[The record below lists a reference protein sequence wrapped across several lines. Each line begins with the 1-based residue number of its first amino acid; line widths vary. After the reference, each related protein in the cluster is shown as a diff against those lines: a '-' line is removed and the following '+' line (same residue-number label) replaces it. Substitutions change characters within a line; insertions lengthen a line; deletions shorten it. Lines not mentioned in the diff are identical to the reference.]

1 MKCDKCK
8 KTAVIN
14 TAKPLCSAH
23 FFKYFES
30 KVADTIKKH
39 GLLRKNEKIA
49 VAASGGKDSTALMLF
64 LKRLGYGFDAIA
76 IDEGIEGYR
85 AHTLADLKKFCKQNK
100 IPLKIYSYKK
110 EFGMPLDE
118 MLKKL
123 NEKPCRVCGV
133 FRRYLLN
140 KKTK

>member
-100 IPLKIYSYKK
+100 ISSIVLPNAGHMAHEENREEVIH
-110 EFGMPLDE
+110 
-118 MLKKL
+118 
-123 NEKPCRVCGV
+123 
-133 FRRYLLN
+133 LLN
-140 KKTK
+140 TIF